1 LDIRQGWRGV
11 AKERKKEKK
20 KGRKRISGESIYL
33 AGAARTLE
41 VAYEHCLRNCHYCGK
56 LLVRLFIYV

>member
-1 LDIRQGWRGV
+1 MERSSKRK
-11 AKERKKEKK
+11 KERKKEKK
-20 KGRKRISGESIYL
+20 KKGGKIISGESIYL